1 MDTLRGQFSEPDVPF
16 EEAGNTESDTPAS
29 VGRDER
35 RMQVRAYNFWA
46 GLLGERAFPHT
57 DDLAPETIFDFGPN
71 SVLLDFAEGIEDPI
85 VRFVGATLAQECDLD
100 TPIRTLAEVPS
111 RSLLSRITDHYMQIL
126 ANQAPIGFE
135 AEFVNQRGETV
146 LYRGILLPFAR
157 DDATIDAIL
166 GVINWKTLSAA
177 EAQARAARGGDAPAQ
192 ADESVPAM
200 LRETTPMT
208 EWADGP
214 ADEAFDIARGLELPA
229 LSLELPTAQF
239 GLVDPADLAASAP
252 TGFAP
257 PAPRDLA
264 DWLGAAREEARLTRG
279 CESRSREALYAA
291 IGRAY
296 DFALATEEAPDAYAE
311 LLAQA
316 EITVQERAP
325 LLPVAKLVFGTD
337 YDKTRLTEFATAM
350 AHGQRLGLAR
360 GGLKDLLATT
370 PGGLKAV
377 VRAERDL
384 RRAEAGDASAL
395 IARHEELLAALR
407 QMPPK
412 PFEQSAQGSEFA
424 VLVAR
429 RTPEG
434 RLILLGKIDDDARL
448 LDRAARHLLD

>member
-1 MDTLRGQFSEPDVPF
+1 MDTLRSQFSEPDVPF
-16 EEAGNTESDTPAS
+16 EEAGDSESDTPVA

-57 DDLAPETIFDFGPN
+57 DDLDLETIFDFGPN
-71 SVLLDFAEGIEDPI
+71 SVLLDFAEGIEAPI
-85 VRFVGATLAQECDLD
+85 VRFVGATLAQECDIE
-100 TPIRTLAEVPS
+100 TPIRTLADVPS

-126 ANQAPIGFE
+126 ANQAPSGFE
-135 AEFVNQRGETV
+135 AEFVNQRGKTV

-166 GVINWKTLSAA
+166 GVINWKALSPA
-177 EAQARAARGGDAPAQ
+177 EAQGRAERLGDAPSQ
-192 ADESVPAM
+192 ANESMPAM
-200 LRETTPMT
+200 LRETAPMT

-214 ADEAFDIARGLELPA
+214 ADDALDIAPGLELLA
-229 LSLELPTAQF
+229 LELPTAQF
-239 GLVDPADLAASAP
+239 GLVDPDDLAASAP

-257 PAPRDLA
+257 PAPRDLT
-264 DWLGAAREEARLTRG
+264 DWLGAAREEARLARG

-296 DFALATEEAPDAYAE
+296 DFALACEEAPDAYAE

-377 VRAERDL
+377 IRAERDL

-412 PFEQSAQGSEFA
+412 PFEQSAQSSEFA

-434 RLILLGKIDDDARL
+434 RLILLGEIDDDARL